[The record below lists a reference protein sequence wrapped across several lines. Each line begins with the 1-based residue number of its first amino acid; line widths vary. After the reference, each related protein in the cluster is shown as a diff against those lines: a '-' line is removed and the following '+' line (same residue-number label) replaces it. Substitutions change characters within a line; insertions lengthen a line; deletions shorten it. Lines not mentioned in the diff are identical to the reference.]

1 MPSDQPVNKYSPCGV
16 AVTETVCPFLY
27 SPPEVLTLPP
37 SPAERVIVY
46 LAIGS
51 LTGAEVSSDEQDNIN
66 KNIVTMESSFFIR
79 RHLEYKYIVFKP
91 IPILS
96 QYDKSIS
103 TYYNI

>member
-1 MPSDQPVNKYSPCGV
+1 
-16 AVTETVCPFLY
+16 
-27 SPPEVLTLPP
+27 
-37 SPAERVIVY
+37 VY

-96 QYDKSIS
+96 QYDKSKDLSKAGELGESKAYDEIS
-103 TYYNI
+103 KYCN